1 MRLNHRKR
9 SEIQSANASES
20 QIGNGISDN
29 SANTGASRMIQVVLP
44 RLLKEGLRRNSK
56 AHELQQEH
64 ERDPYYLL
72 KQRVNK
78 AKSLAWNRRAKS
90 ALTSENNFPIRKK
103 SVPIRT
109 FFQTRKSLH
118 FPTHGTGKQSTLQ
131 HNGQIAGS
139 ATVHSVYIVISKS
152 PEIPMRLTNEQVA
165 HAEAWDYK
173 PCFKSD
179 EVHDSRNP
187 EFSTC
192 LLSEMPITGDRALR
206 ADIYVSHTSLGKDH
220 HFGSAVFSL
229 SELLQETNREMSVR
243 VDSTSTKIP
252 SFTFATRRAIIHTI
266 PKLLN
271 VGASWQVHIYT
282 VSQNLAPE
290 FCAEKNAGKLLQRF
304 KFPPVLKIAIE

>member
-1 MRLNHRKR
+1 M
-9 SEIQSANASES
+9 
-20 QIGNGISDN
+20 
-29 SANTGASRMIQVVLP
+29 
-44 RLLKEGLRRNSK
+44 
-56 AHELQQEH
+56 
-64 ERDPYYLL
+64 
-72 KQRVNK
+72 
-78 AKSLAWNRRAKS
+78 
-90 ALTSENNFPIRKK
+90 
-103 SVPIRT
+103 
-109 FFQTRKSLH
+109 
-118 FPTHGTGKQSTLQ
+118 
-131 HNGQIAGS
+131 
-139 ATVHSVYIVISKS
+139 HSVYIVISKS

-220 HFGSAVFSL
+220 HFGSAVFPYL
-229 SELLQETNREMSVR
+229 SFCKKQIVKCPSALTVR
-243 VDSTSTKIP
+243 RQKIP

-271 VGASWQVHIYT
+271 AGASWQVHIYT

-304 KFPPVLKIAIE
+304 KFHSCT